1 VPPRGTAY
9 HFWLGQATST
19 PSVQHQLRIRHI
31 DRRPV
36 HHASACLKKANLPF
50 WASDMFWISMLSTQR
65 TSAQKRR
72 SYSAGMF
79 NIFDV
84 LDALDAQFMG
94 VFKVHENDCFES
106 SA

>member
-1 VPPRGTAY
+1 
-9 HFWLGQATST
+9 
-19 PSVQHQLRIRHI
+19 
-31 DRRPV
+31 
-36 HHASACLKKANLPF
+36 
-50 WASDMFWISMLSTQR
+50 MLSTQR